1 MCMDANLLHS
11 QAKIASTV
19 TIMPQEQTY
28 YRKCRNCGPEYH
40 MKFSKNEKI
49 SSLSGLFGIP
59 SKSSIVVVVDYSP
72 WSLFEL
78 LVGNFSFSV
87 FLYSWRGILAL
98 NSSALHQSCR
108 CTQSRRLERTHSTR
122 LLFEQ
127 RLPALCRPP
136 HDHAS
141 VGFPQLPL
149 RNVHRPCVC
158 KLYLSPTKAI
168 HIPSLG

>member
-1 MCMDANLLHS
+1 MQLQSAQRPGGQKQQQSLHIMCMDANLLHS

-72 WSLFEL
+72 WSLLCPRLSENRDPSD
-78 LVGNFSFSV
+78 VVAGAQ
-87 FLYSWRGILAL
+87 RGA
-98 NSSALHQSCR
+98 R
-108 CTQSRRLERTHSTR
+108 CST
-122 LLFEQ
+122 F
-127 RLPALCRPP
+127 
-136 HDHAS
+136 
-141 VGFPQLPL
+141 
-149 RNVHRPCVC
+149 
-158 KLYLSPTKAI
+158 
-168 HIPSLG
+168 

>member
-1 MCMDANLLHS
+1 MDANLLHS

-78 LVGNFSFSV
+78 LVGNSSFS
-87 FLYSWRGILAL
+87 SSCILEGEFWPWIQAPCT
-98 NSSALHQSCR
+98 QSCR
-108 CTQSRRLERTHSTR
+108 CTQSRCLERMHSSR